1 MSLVDAVGNPVILD
15 REEKEYSAGGLRVK
29 LQATPE
35 DMLQRALAGAQK
47 MAGQQAGM
55 IAMQKTGSQAIA
67 QQEAME
73 VASKVTDPFAMEPA
87 ALAVFLLLAR
97 EIEFRDKV
105 IADLASRLDK
115 LDNKKTNLEHPY
127 PSVSIQEPKKK
138 EKKES
143 DKSVN

>member
-87 ALAVFLLLAR
+87 ALAVFFASILLPRAR
-97 EIEFRDKV
+97 ISEEDGPINTSPERSTISAKSAFS
-105 IADLASRLDK
+105 L
-115 LDNKKTNLEHPY
+115 KKP
-127 PSVSIQEPKKK
+127 
-138 EKKES
+138 
-143 DKSVN
+143 